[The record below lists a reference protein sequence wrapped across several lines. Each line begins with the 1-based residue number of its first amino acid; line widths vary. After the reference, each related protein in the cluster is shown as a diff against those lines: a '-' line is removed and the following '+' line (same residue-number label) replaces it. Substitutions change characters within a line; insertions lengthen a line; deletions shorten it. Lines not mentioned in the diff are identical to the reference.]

1 MDENQEL
8 EDEQVEQ
15 NNVPADA
22 KEDDLTVDEIVQV
35 DDDDFEKYHSGEIT
49 AAAIREK
56 YNFKE
61 KVEDDTQS
69 KKQEDT
75 QENNEA
81 DDTSEQQEAQS
92 SEETQYGEYWKK
104 VSAPFKANGTMY
116 QPRSPEDIINLM
128 QKGANYTQKMQQI
141 APYKRAFETLS
152 KNNIDDQE
160 LNFLIDLKNG
170 NKDAIKAL
178 LKRNKIDSM
187 ELSDFDDSPSHYTPN
202 NHIVSEKEL
211 EVKDIIS
218 DIAKNKDTI
227 EDILYNKWD
236 EKSRQTMI
244 QNPQL
249 IRLLNEE
256 IELGRFDEL
265 QHQVESIKMFG
276 HDNGMSDLEL
286 YSSLARQYVQHQ
298 QEEFHKA
305 SQTINNVNRQ
315 QASNKKAA
323 APSGRTTNTG
333 KGKSFT
339 PQDILSM
346 PEEEFMKLDLDKLL
360 AK

>member
-8 EDEQVEQ
+8 EDKQVEQ
-15 NNVPADA
+15 SNVPADA

-61 KVEDDTQS
+61 KIEDDIQS
-69 KKQEDT
+69 EEQNDT

-81 DDTSEQQEAQS
+81 DDTSEQQEAQP

-128 QKGANYTQKMQQI
+128 QKGANYTQKMQKI
-141 APYKRAFETLS
+141 APYKKAFETLS

-187 ELSDFDDSPSHYTPN
+187 ELSDFDDSPNHYIPN
-202 NHIVSEKEL
+202 NHIVSEQEI
-211 EVKDIIS
+211 EIQDILS
-218 DIAKNKDTI
+218 DISNNREKI
-227 EDILYNKWD
+227 EDVLYNKWD
-236 EKSRQTMI
+236 EQSRQTMI
-244 QNPQL
+244 QNPKL

-256 IELGRFDEL
+256 LELGRFDEI

-276 HDNGMSDLEL
+276 NNNGMSDLDL
-286 YSSLARQYVQHQ
+286 YSALARQYTQHQ
-298 QEEFHKA
+298 QAEFQKA
-305 SQTINNVNRQ
+305 SQNISNVNKQ
-315 QASNKKAA
+315 QASKKAA

-346 PEEEFMKLDLDKLL
+346 PEEEFMKLDLDKML